1 MTALGLGVAV
11 PAVLA
16 YNWLQGR
23 NKRIAEQL
31 SAFSNDVLGY
41 IASDGGVKPVGP
53 AAAAA
58 GGKPAVAT
66 TKGGVPTAKK

>member
-41 IASDGGVKPVGP
+41 MASDGGVKPIATTAGGVKTAP
-53 AAAAA
+53 AAA
-58 GGKPAVAT
+58 KPAA
-66 TKGGVPTAKK
+66 PAAKK

>member
-23 NKRIAEQL
+23 NKRIAEDI
-31 SAFSNDVLGY
+31 SDFSNDVLGY
-41 IASDGGVKPVGP
+41 ISSDGAVKPAAVKSSVSAKP
-53 AAAAA
+53 ATAAAA
-58 GGKPAVAT
+58 KPA
-66 TKGGVPTAKK
+66 AKK